1 MRVDAATSPNER
13 LEMRRSL
20 AEVLE
25 HDCMDALAAQQV
37 LQAALGDD
45 LADVG
50 IQDDVE
56 RLANLSGAWQEAAS
70 ALLAATEAAKK
81 MPSDVRADA
90 AQRAALWFRDRAE
103 DPVGAEKAL
112 RAALGFAPEDENLL
126 EQLDLLLSVP
136 GREEELLPVVKRRIE
151 VAPSA
156 GDRLDLLWRAEDLAQ
171 KAQKADEREALLR
184 AVLEIEADDALALE
198 KLTEVR

>member
-1 MRVDAATSPNER
+1 GALRGSLDVLDDVYRRRSDGACLSALHQMRVDVATSPNER

-112 RAALGFAPEDENLL
+112 
-126 EQLDLLLSVP
+126 
-136 GREEELLPVVKRRIE
+136 
-151 VAPSA
+151 
-156 GDRLDLLWRAEDLAQ
+156 
-171 KAQKADEREALLR
+171 
-184 AVLEIEADDALALE
+184 
-198 KLTEVR
+198 